1 MASIA
6 IMNVSFRDI
15 SVSLNGATAFIVRKA
30 LCSVSVVGNKVEL
43 RWSRGEVF
51 KNYGTYSYLF
61 DYTECTAPTSSS
73 NSDCANKIN
82 VFLNNSTAIA
92 ADASLLN
99 GQPGSYYL
107 DRANHTGT
115 QLASTISDFAAAVL
129 AAQKTFKKCG
139 LVSGTIDGTNTVFV
153 FDNPPVQ
160 VFWNGQK
167 LVQNRVTNGY
177 TLSINT
183 ITLTEAPMTG
193 DDVEAYSNY

>member
-61 DYTECTAPTSSS
+61 DYTECTAPVSSS
-73 NSDCANKIN
+73 NTDCVNKIE
-82 VFLNNSTAIA
+82 VYLNNAAAIA

-115 QLASTISDFAAAVL
+115 QLAATISDFVSAVL

-139 LVSGTIDGTNTVFV
+139 LVSGVIDGTNTVFV
-153 FDNPPVQ
+153 FDNPP
-160 VFWNGQK
+160 
-167 LVQNRVTNGY
+167 
-177 TLSINT
+177 I
-183 ITLTEAPMTG
+183 
-193 DDVEAYSNY
+193 

>member
-1 MASIA
+1 MASIT

-15 SVSLNGATAFIVRKA
+15 TVSLNGAAGFIVRKA
-30 LCSVSVVGNKVEL
+30 LCSVSEVGNKVEL

-61 DYTECTAPTSSS
+61 DYTECTAPVSVS
-73 NSDCANKIN
+73 NADCVSKIEA
-82 VFLNNSTAIA
+82 FLNNAAAVA
-92 ADASLLN
+92 ADAALLN
-99 GQPGSYYL
+99 GYPGSYYL
-107 DRANHTGT
+107 DRSHHTGT

-153 FDNPPVQ
+153 FDNPPIQ

-177 TLSINT
+177 TLSVNT
-183 ITLTEAPMTG
+183 ITMTEAPMTG
-193 DDVEAYSNY
+193 DDVEAYGNY